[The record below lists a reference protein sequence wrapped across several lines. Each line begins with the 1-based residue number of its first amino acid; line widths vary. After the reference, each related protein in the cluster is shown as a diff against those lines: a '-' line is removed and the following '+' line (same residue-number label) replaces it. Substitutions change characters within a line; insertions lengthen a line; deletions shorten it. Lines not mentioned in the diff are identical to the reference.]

1 MSSRAVE
8 QIKERL
14 PIAELIASYIKLDRA
29 GANLKGKCPFHNEKS
44 PSFFVSPER
53 NSYYCFGCGAKGDIF
68 TFLQEFEK
76 VDFKEALSIL
86 ADRAGVVLETY
97 AGSDSKNEDNEKDRL
112 RKIMESATSYF
123 EDVLKDDAKAL
134 EYLKNRGLE
143 DKTIK
148 EWRIG
153 STKKGWNHLYDVLKS
168 QGYSDAEVE
177 KAGLG
182 KQGSRGIYDRF
193 RSRIIFPIFDP
204 AGKTVAFTG
213 RFKEWEADEAVGEE
227 KGIIPA
233 KYLNSPDT
241 PLFDK
246 SRILYGFNKA
256 KLTIAKWKF
265 ALLVE
270 GQMDLLMAQQA
281 GYTNA
286 VATSGTALT
295 KHQLEMLCRFSR
307 NLMIAYDAD
316 NAGIEAARRA
326 WLLALSLRMDVK
338 MVRLPKGQD
347 PADIIKDQPDVFK
360 DALRKSEHIVEF
372 YLNVLLGRGL
382 SARDLGKAVESEV
395 LPYVKAIESPIDQ
408 RHFVSVVSA
417 KTSIKEEVLIEAL
430 KKATATSTMAA
441 VALPNETKNDTVSA
455 HNIFSKHRLIAGIYL
470 LLNEEEKAKQFV
482 ANASD
487 IRDELLFSVEE
498 WIGRSEQPLEAHLK
512 DLIASLEK
520 ESLKKALDGA
530 MKAGDFKTADEVK
543 NKLAK
548 FT

>member
-14 PIAELIASYIKLDRA
+14 PISDLISSYIKLDRA
-29 GANLKGKCPFHNEKS
+29 GANLKGKCPFHNERS

-68 TFLQEFEK
+68 TFIQEFEK

-97 AGSDSKNEDNEKDRL
+97 SGTDSKQEDNEKDKL

-123 EDVLKDDAKAL
+123 EDVLSSDEKAKG
-134 EYLKNRGLE
+134 YLKSRGLE
-143 DKTIK
+143 DRIIK

-153 STKKGWNHLYDVLKS
+153 STKKGWNHLYDALKS
-168 QGYSDAEVE
+168 QGYTDAEIE

-213 RFKEWEADEAVGEE
+213 RFKEWEAEIEVGPP
-227 KGIIPA
+227 PA

-256 KLTIAKWKF
+256 KLTISKWKF

-295 KHQLEMLCRFSR
+295 KYQLEMLCRFSR

-347 PADIIKDQPDVFK
+347 PADILKDQPDVFK
-360 DALRKSEHIVEF
+360 EALRKSEHIVEF

-382 SARDLGKAVESEV
+382 SQRDLGKAVETEV

-408 RHFVSVVSA
+408 RHFVSVVGA

-430 KKATATSTMAA
+430 KKVSAVTISTP
-441 VALPNETKNDTVSA
+441 VSLPNETKNDTVSA

-482 ANASD
+482 ENASD
-487 IRDELLFSVEE
+487 IKDELLFSVEE
-498 WIGRSEQPLEAHLK
+498 WIGRSEHSLEDHLK
-512 DLIASLEK
+512 GLLTSLEK
-520 ESLKKALDGA
+520 ESIKKELDDAMKQGDLKKA
-530 MKAGDFKTADEVK
+530 DEIK

>member
-14 PIAELIASYIKLDRA
+14 PIAELISSYIKLDRA
-29 GANLKGKCPFHNEKS
+29 GANLKGKCPFHNERS

-97 AGSDSKNEDNEKDRL
+97 AGTDSKQEDNEKDRL
-112 RKIMESATSYF
+112 RKIMELATCYF
-123 EDVLKDDAKAL
+123 EDVLTDDVKAS
-134 EYLKNRGLE
+134 EYLKSRGLE
-143 DKTIK
+143 EKTIK

-153 STKKGWNHLYDVLKS
+153 STKKGWNHLYDALKS
-168 QGYSDAEVE
+168 QGYTDTEVE

-182 KQGSRGIYDRF
+182 KQGTKGIYDRF

-213 RFKEWEADEAVGEE
+213 RFKEWEADVEDAHLHQ
-227 KGIIPA
+227 PA

-256 KLTIAKWKF
+256 KMTIAKWKF

-281 GYTNA
+281 GYTNTI
-286 VATSGTALT
+286 ATSGTALT
-295 KHQLEMLCRFSR
+295 KYQLEMLCRFSR

-347 PADIIKDQPDVFK
+347 PADIIKEQPDVFK
-360 DALRKSEHIVEF
+360 EALRKSEHIVEF

-382 SARDLGKAVESEV
+382 SQRDLGKAVEAEI

-408 RHFVSVVSA
+408 RHFVSVVGA

-430 KKATATSTMAA
+430 KKVSAVTISTP
-441 VALPNETKNDTVSA
+441 VSLPNETKNDTVSA

-470 LLNEEEKAKQFV
+470 LLNEEEKAKQFI
-482 ANASD
+482 ANASE
-487 IRDELLFSVEE
+487 IKDELLFSVEE
-498 WIGRSEQPLEAHLK
+498 WIGRSDHTPEEHLK
-512 DLIASLEK
+512 DLVASLEK
-520 ESLKKALDGA
+520 ESLKKELDDA
-530 MKAGDFKTADEVK
+530 MKTGDLKKADEVK